1 MSCDQRER
9 DHSEFILYA
18 VRMALKFLK
27 NLFTGDSN
35 EKVLLEMNQVVDEV
49 ETYGKSLGNLTDQ
62 ELQEKSKV
70 LKNKLLRSD
79 DPPKELDL
87 SIVEALGLIRESIT
101 RTTGETA
108 YGVQIKG
115 ALALHR
121 GQVAEMRT
129 GEGKTLV
136 ATLALYIN
144 SLIAKGVHSVTVNDY
159 LARRD
164 SQWYA
169 PALDL
174 LGISIGV
181 IQNDRSAWIYSR
193 EILSSRP
200 TYEHLREVTRPEAY
214 QADIVYG
221 TNNEFGF
228 DYLRDNMA
236 TTLADSSQGQLDF
249 AIVDE
254 ADSILIDEARTPL
267 IISGAAQD
275 DVSLYPRFSKIVPLL
290 QAERDYTVDLQHR
303 SISLTE
309 NGIEILEKALGI
321 SNIYAPENFRMTR
334 YLEAALKA
342 EVLFKKDRDYV
353 VSEGQVVI
361 VDDFTGRLM
370 EGRRWSD
377 GLHQAVEAKEKVK
390 IQQESITYATIT
402 IQNYFRLYKK
412 LAGMTGTAITEAE
425 EFNEIYNLEVLVIPP
440 NRDVAR
446 EDYPDLVFRNQ
457 SDKWSS
463 VITDV
468 HEKHQVQRP
477 VLVGTVSIETSEGL
491 SQQLTKLN
499 IPHEVLNAKQHQKEA
514 EIIEKAGALGA
525 VTIATNMAGRGTD
538 IKLSDEVKRLG
549 GLHVIGT
556 ERHEARRIDNQLRG
570 RCGRQGDP
578 GSTRFFVS
586 FEDEMVKRF
595 SPDWLSG
602 MIDKLVD
609 DGEPL
614 ESKQLTSAIGQ
625 AQQKVESYNFDIR
638 KHLVKY
644 DDVTN
649 SQRAVVYE
657 QRNLVLQ
664 GEHVKETVIE
674 MVHGEI
680 DSLALQHLINVDYDF
695 ELFRQSIEQIT
706 GDLETKDLN
715 NSDNQKSAELIEEA
729 KHLANSR
736 LEILDN
742 EFGEELRRRTEELIL
757 ISAID
762 ATWVEHLTALSELRQ
777 GIGLRAYAQT
787 DPLVAFQREAHDMWD
802 QYRERVQNTVA
813 RQILRARIIVNEP
826 SRIQPRPN
834 HQITA
839 NEVQSSTA
847 DDVVSASTGGTRAE
861 RRRLE
866 RQQKKINK
874 VRNEKASAN

>member
-1 MSCDQRER
+1 
-9 DHSEFILYA
+9 
-18 VRMALKFLK
+18 MALNFLK

-35 EKVLLEMNQVVDEV
+35 EKVLLEMDQVVNEV
-49 ETYGKSLGNLTDQ
+49 IDYCNSLGKLTDQ
-62 ELQEKSKV
+62 ELEAKSKA
-70 LKNKLLRSD
+70 LKDRFRQSD
-79 DPPKELDL
+79 DPSTELDSSL
-87 SIVEALGLIRESIT
+87 VEALSLIRESIT

-121 GQVAEMRT
+121 GQIAEMRT

-136 ATLALYIN
+136 ATLALYVN
-144 SLIAKGVHSVTVNDY
+144 SLISNSVHSITVNDY

-193 EILSSRP
+193 EILSDRP
-200 TYEHLREVTRPEAY
+200 TYEHLREVTRSEAY
-214 QADIVYG
+214 QANIVYG

-236 TTLADSSQGQLDF
+236 TALTESSQGPLNF

-267 IISGAAQD
+267 IISGVAQD
-275 DVSLYPRFSKIVPLL
+275 DVSLYPRFAKIVPSLH
-290 QAERDYTVDLQHR
+290 AEQDYIMDLQHK

-309 NGIEILEKALGI
+309 SGIEILEKALGI

-353 VSEGQVVI
+353 IKDGQIVI

-402 IQNYFRLYKK
+402 IQNYFRLYGK

-425 EFNEIYNLEVLVIPP
+425 EFNEIYSLEVLVIPP
-440 NRDVAR
+440 NRTVAR
-446 EDYPDLVFRNQ
+446 QDYPDLVFRNQ
-457 SDKWSS
+457 TDKWRS

-468 HEKHQVQRP
+468 EEKHQVQRP

-491 SQQLTKLN
+491 SNQLTKLN
-499 IPHEVLNAKQHQKEA
+499 IPHQVLNAKQHQKEA
-514 EIIEKAGALGA
+514 EIIEKAGTLGA

-538 IKLSDEVKRLG
+538 IKLSDEVKQLG

-664 GEHVKETVIE
+664 GENVKETVTE
-674 MVHGEI
+674 MVHDEI
-680 DSLALQHLINVDYDF
+680 DSLALQHLTSVDYDLD
-695 ELFRQSIEQIT
+695 LFRQSVEQIT
-706 GDLETKDLN
+706 GDLESNDL
-715 NSDNQKSAELIEEA
+715 KSSGEEKFAALIDEA
-729 KHLANSR
+729 KTLADTR

-742 EFGEELRRRTEELIL
+742 EFGEDLRRRTEELIL

-777 GIGLRAYAQT
+777 GIGLRAIAQT

-813 RQILRARIIVNEP
+813 RQVLRARIIINEP
-826 SRIQPRPN
+826 TKTQSRLN
-834 HQITA
+834 
-839 NEVQSSTA
+839 NQSTESQGQNPTTS
-847 DDVVSASTGGTRAE
+847 DNNPSPLGGTRAE
-861 RRRLE
+861 RRRIE

-874 VRNEKASAN
+874 VRNGRASTS

>member
-1 MSCDQRER
+1 
-9 DHSEFILYA
+9 
-18 VRMALKFLK
+18 MALKFLK

-35 EKVLLEMNQVVDEV
+35 EKVLVEMDQVVNEV
-49 ETYGKSLGNLTDQ
+49 KDYCDSLGKLTDQ
-62 ELQEKSKV
+62 ELEAKSEA
-70 LKNKLLRSD
+70 LKDRFRQSD
-79 DPPKELDL
+79 DPSTELDSSL
-87 SIVEALGLIRESIT
+87 VEALSLIRESIT

-121 GQVAEMRT
+121 GQIAEMRT

-136 ATLALYIN
+136 ATLALYVN
-144 SLIAKGVHSVTVNDY
+144 SLIANSVHSITVNDY

-174 LGISIGV
+174 LGTSIGV

-193 EILSSRP
+193 EILSDRP
-200 TYEHLREVTRPEAY
+200 TYEHLREVTRSEAY
-214 QADIVYG
+214 QANIVYG

-236 TTLADSSQGQLDF
+236 TALAESSQGPLNF

-267 IISGAAQD
+267 IISGVAQD
-275 DVSLYPRFSKIVPLL
+275 DVSLYPRFAKIVPSLH
-290 QAERDYTVDLQHR
+290 AEQDYVVDLQHK

-309 NGIEILEKALGI
+309 SGIEILEKALGI

-353 VSEGQVVI
+353 IKDGQIVI

-402 IQNYFRLYKK
+402 IQNYFRLYGK

-425 EFNEIYNLEVLVIPP
+425 EFNEIYSLEVLVIPP
-440 NRDVAR
+440 NRTVAR
-446 EDYPDLVFRNQ
+446 QDYPDLVFRNQ
-457 SDKWSS
+457 TDKWRS

-468 HEKHQVQRP
+468 EEKHQVQRP

-491 SQQLTKLN
+491 SNQLTKLN
-499 IPHEVLNAKQHQKEA
+499 IPHQVLNAKQHQKEA
-514 EIIEKAGALGA
+514 EIIEKAGTLGA

-538 IKLSDEVKRLG
+538 IKLSDEVKQLG

-664 GEHVKETVIE
+664 GKNVKETVTE
-674 MVHGEI
+674 MVHDEI
-680 DSLALQHLINVDYDF
+680 DSLALQHLTSVDFDV
-695 ELFRQSIEQIT
+695 ELFRQSVEQIT
-706 GDLETKDLN
+706 GDLESNDLKG
-715 NSDNQKSAELIEEA
+715 SGEEKFAALIDEA
-729 KHLANSR
+729 KTLADTR
-736 LEILDN
+736 LKILDN
-742 EFGEELRRRTEELIL
+742 EFGEDLRRRTEELIL

-762 ATWVEHLTALSELRQ
+762 STWVEHLTALSELRQ
-777 GIGLRAYAQT
+777 GIGLRAIAQT
-787 DPLVAFQREAHDMWD
+787 DPLVAFRREAHDMWD

-813 RQILRARIIVNEP
+813 IQVLRARVIINEP
-826 SRIQPRPN
+826 TKTQSRIN
-834 HQITA
+834 
-839 NEVQSSTA
+839 NQSTESQGQSPTTSDNNLA
-847 DDVVSASTGGTRAE
+847 PLASTRAE
-861 RRRLE
+861 RRRIE

-874 VRNEKASAN
+874 VRNGRASTS

>member
-1 MSCDQRER
+1 
-9 DHSEFILYA
+9 
-18 VRMALKFLK
+18 
-27 NLFTGDSN
+27 
-35 EKVLLEMNQVVDEV
+35 
-49 ETYGKSLGNLTDQ
+49 
-62 ELQEKSKV
+62 
-70 LKNKLLRSD
+70 
-79 DPPKELDL
+79 
-87 SIVEALGLIRESIT
+87 
-101 RTTGETA
+101 
-108 YGVQIKG
+108 
-115 ALALHR
+115 
-121 GQVAEMRT
+121 
-129 GEGKTLV
+129 
-136 ATLALYIN
+136 
-144 SLIAKGVHSVTVNDY
+144 
-159 LARRD
+159 
-164 SQWYA
+164 
-169 PALDL
+169 
-174 LGISIGV
+174 
-181 IQNDRSAWIYSR
+181 
-193 EILSSRP
+193 
-200 TYEHLREVTRPEAY
+200 
-214 QADIVYG
+214 
-221 TNNEFGF
+221 
-228 DYLRDNMA
+228 
-236 TTLADSSQGQLDF
+236 
-249 AIVDE
+249 
-254 ADSILIDEARTPL
+254 
-267 IISGAAQD
+267 
-275 DVSLYPRFSKIVPLL
+275 
-290 QAERDYTVDLQHR
+290 LQHR

-353 VSEGQVVI
+353 VNEGQVVI

-402 IQNYFRLYKK
+402 IQNYFRLYEK

-457 SDKWSS
+457 TDKWSS

-468 HEKHQVQRP
+468 NEKHQLQRP

-664 GEHVKETVIE
+664 GKHVKETVIE
-674 MVHGEI
+674 MVHDEI
-680 DSLALQHLINVDYDF
+680 DSLALQHLINVNYDF
-695 ELFRQSIEQIT
+695 ELFRQSVEQIT

-729 KHLANSR
+729 KHLADSR
-736 LEILDN
+736 LEILN
-742 EFGEELRRRTEELIL
+742 EEFGEELRRRTEELIL

-826 SRIQPRPN
+826 SRVEPRPN
-834 HQITA
+834 HQTTT
-839 NEVQSSTA
+839 NGVQSSTA
-847 DDVVSASTGGTRAE
+847 EDVVSAPTGGTRAE

>member
-1 MSCDQRER
+1 
-9 DHSEFILYA
+9 
-18 VRMALKFLK
+18 MAIKFLK

-35 EKVLLEMNQVVDEV
+35 EKVLLEMNQVVNEV
-49 ETYGKSLGNLTDQ
+49 EDFSNSLSKLTDQ
-62 ELQEKSKV
+62 ELRDKSKA
-70 LKNKLLRSD
+70 LKDKFEQSD
-79 DPPKELDL
+79 DPSKELDS
-87 SIVEALGLIRESIT
+87 SIVEALSLIRESIT

-121 GQVAEMRT
+121 GQIAEMRT

-144 SLIAKGVHSVTVNDY
+144 SLIANSVHSITVNDY

-174 LGISIGV
+174 LGTSIGV

-193 EILSSRP
+193 EILSDRP
-200 TYEHLREVTRPEAY
+200 TYEHLREVSRSEAY
-214 QADIVYG
+214 QANIVYG

-236 TTLADSSQGQLDF
+236 TTLAENSQGPLDF

-267 IISGAAQD
+267 IISGIAQD
-275 DVSLYPRFSKIVPLL
+275 DVSLYPRFAKIVPSLH
-290 QAERDYTVDLQHR
+290 AEQDYIVDLQHK

-309 NGIEILEKALGI
+309 SGIEILERALGI

-353 VSEGQVVI
+353 IKDSQIVI

-402 IQNYFRLYKK
+402 IQNYFRLYGK

-425 EFNEIYNLEVLVIPP
+425 EFNEIYSLEVLVIPP
-440 NRDVAR
+440 NRTVAR

-457 SDKWSS
+457 TDKWRS

-468 HEKHQVQRP
+468 QEKYQIQRP

-491 SQQLTKLN
+491 SSQLTKLN

-514 EIIEKAGALGA
+514 EIIENAGTLGA

-538 IKLSDEVKRLG
+538 IKLSDEVKQLG

-664 GEHVKETVIE
+664 GQNVKETVTE
-674 MVHGEI
+674 MVHDEI
-680 DSLALQHLINVDYDF
+680 DSLALQYLTNIDYDV
-695 ELFRQSIEQIT
+695 ELFRQSVEQIT
-706 GDLETKDLN
+706 GDLESKDLN
-715 NSDNQKSAELIEEA
+715 SSDKQKFDELVEEA
-729 KHLANSR
+729 KTLADTR
-736 LEILDN
+736 LEILND
-742 EFGEELRRRTEELIL
+742 EFGEDLRRRTEELIL

-777 GIGLRAYAQT
+777 GIGLRAIAQT

-802 QYRERVQNTVA
+802 QYRDRVQNTVA
-813 RQILRARIIVNEP
+813 RQVLRARIIMTEP
-826 SRIQPRPN
+826 QKTQSR
-834 HQITA
+834 A
-839 NEVQSSTA
+839 NNQTTKDPARNSATK
-847 DDVVSASTGGTRAE
+847 DDLPTPIAATRAE
-861 RRRLE
+861 RRRIE
-866 RQQKKINK
+866 RQQKKTNK
-874 VRNEKASAN
+874 ARNGRASTS

>member
-1 MSCDQRER
+1 
-9 DHSEFILYA
+9 
-18 VRMALKFLK
+18 MALKFLK
-27 NLFTGDSN
+27 NLFAGDSN

-49 ETYGKSLGNLTDQ
+49 EAYSKHLTKLTDQ
-62 ELQEKSKV
+62 ELHERSETLKRKLQQSENPSK
-70 LKNKLLRSD
+70 D
-79 DPPKELDL
+79 LDS
-87 SIVEALGLIRESIT
+87 SIVEGLGLIRESIT

-121 GQVAEMRT
+121 GQIAEMRT

-144 SLIAKGVHSVTVNDY
+144 SLIANGVHSVTVNDY

-181 IQNDRSAWIYSR
+181 IQNDRSAWLYSR
-193 EILSSRP
+193 EILSDRP
-200 TYEHLREVTRPEAY
+200 TYEHLREVSRLEAY
-214 QADIVYG
+214 QANIVYG

-236 TTLADSSQGQLDF
+236 TTLTESSQGQLDF

-275 DVSLYPRFSKIVPLL
+275 DVTLYPRFAKIVPSL
-290 QAERDYTVDLQHR
+290 QAERDYLVDLQHR

-309 NGIEILEKALGI
+309 SGIEVLEKALGI

-353 VSEGQVVI
+353 VNDGQVVI

-402 IQNYFRLYKK
+402 IQNYFRLYGK
-412 LAGMTGTAITEAE
+412 LSGMTGTAITEAE

-457 SDKWSS
+457 TAKWQS

-468 HEKHQVQRP
+468 QEKYQIKRP

-491 SQQLTKLN
+491 STQLTKLN

-514 EIIEKAGALGA
+514 QIIEKAGALGA

-538 IKLSDEVKRLG
+538 IKLSEEVKRLG

-609 DGEPL
+609 DGQPL

-664 GEHVKETVIE
+664 GQHVKETVIE
-674 MVHGEI
+674 MVHDEI
-680 DSLALQHLINVDYDF
+680 DSLALQHLTNVDYDI

-706 GDLETKDLN
+706 GDLEAKDLN
-715 NSDNQKSAELIEEA
+715 NPENQKSAELVEEA

-736 LEILDN
+736 LEILDD

-787 DPLVAFQREAHDMWD
+787 DPLVAFQREAHDMWT

-813 RQILRARIIVNEP
+813 RQILRARIVINEP
-826 SRIQPRPN
+826 SRTQPRANSQTTMDQVKNPTVN
-834 HQITA
+834 DATA
-839 NEVQSSTA
+839 P
-847 DDVVSASTGGTRAE
+847 TGITRAE
-861 RRRLE
+861 RRRIE

-874 VRNEKASAN
+874 VRNGRTSAR